1 MRKLRNSELG
11 RLTIEE
17 FKQADKFPVVIVLDN
32 IRSQNNIGSAFRT
45 GDAFRIE
52 SIYLCGI
59 TATPPHRE
67 IHKTALGA
75 ENTVDWKYFDHTI
88 DAINLLKGKG
98 YKIVAVEQAEKSTM
112 LQDFK
117 PHVSEKLALIFGN
130 EVDGV
135 EDSIMEIADYC
146 VEIPQFG
153 TKHPLNITVSLG
165 IVIWQIASQALNSFK
180 LSY

>member
-1 MRKLRNSELG
+1 MHKLKNIELE

-17 FKQADKFPVVIVLDN
+17 FKQAGKFPIVIVLDN

-45 GDAFRIE
+45 GDAFRVE

-75 ENTVDWKYFDHTI
+75 ENTVAWKYFESTI
-88 DAINLLKGKG
+88 SAINLLKEEG
-98 YKIVAVEQAEKSTM
+98 YKIVTVEQASQSTM
-112 LQDFK
+112 LQHFNLDA
-117 PHVSEKLALIFGN
+117 SEKLALVFGN
-130 EVDGV
+130 EVEGV
-135 EDSIMEIADYC
+135 EDSIMEVADYC

-153 TKHPLNITVSLG
+153 TKHSLNITVSMG
-165 IVIWQIASQALNSFK
+165 IVIWHLASQALYTFNLK
-180 LSY
+180 